1 MYGSSNP
8 GVLESE
14 APKQPSDQGFIL
26 TPGSGVSWSWLESEQ
41 KSAEWRPHTYENMT
55 TTVFDPTLH
64 PRHLTGTFAPK
75 HMSEQRVSDLGV
87 CSRARVLPFR
97 VRSQCTP
104 GCDRLSRCAR
114 SRVPST
120 GKYFY
125 RIFGA
130 ARFGPV
136 FATCLHLEASS
147 RCAATIVLAG
157 SDTNWVH
164 TPAERRSADI
174 TIA

>member
-75 HMSEQRVSDLGV
+75 IMSAPEVTVEADDDLES
-87 CSRARVLPFR
+87 C
-97 VRSQCTP
+97 RSFGDASTLVTATDLTAIGLILGGGFP
-104 GCDRLSRCAR
+104 G
-114 SRVPST
+114 P
-120 GKYFY
+120 K
-125 RIFGA
+125 
-130 ARFGPV
+130 
-136 FATCLHLEASS
+136 
-147 RCAATIVLAG
+147 TI
-157 SDTNWVH
+157 
-164 TPAERRSADI
+164 
-174 TIA
+174 

>member
-1 MYGSSNP
+1 
-8 GVLESE
+8 
-14 APKQPSDQGFIL
+14 
-26 TPGSGVSWSWLESEQ
+26 
-41 KSAEWRPHTYENMT
+41 MT

-75 HMSEQRVSDLGV
+75 IMSEPEIEILEEDAHAHESCRSEFGADAPLVTTD
-87 CSRARVLPFR
+87 FR
-97 VRSQCTP
+97 GGP
-104 GCDRLSRCAR
+104 GRGI
-114 SRVPST
+114 PSP
-120 GKYFY
+120 GKYSY

-136 FATCLHLEASS
+136 FATCLHPEASS
-147 RCAATIVLAG
+147 RWVAKVVLAG

-164 TPAERRSADI
+164 TPDERQSAGT